1 MKNPLY
7 RKNVTA
13 TLSVKPAKVGLRQML
28 RKQKTLNLG
37 HALVGLGGE
46 IGEVV
51 LALTPFVLGASQLNA
66 DLKAK
71 ARPEFG
77 DVLYFTFVA
86 GKMLKAK
93 LPAST
98 KKVKLKGYTI
108 SEAVLKL
115 NEFGTLFVG
124 QYKKVYYGLELDEA
138 KIAELYGEFVE
149 LLWAVIYTL
158 YGEGP
163 AAIMEENIAK
173 LAAKYPDQVFST
185 EAALAGEEAKK
196 AEAEGVTVDAGGAAE

>member
-13 TLSVKPAKVGLRQML
+13 TLSVKPAKAGLRQML

-51 LALTPFVLGASQLNA
+51 LALTPFVTGASQLTT

-71 ARPEFG
+71 ARSEFG

-98 KKVKLKGYTI
+98 KKVKLKGMTI
-108 SEAVLKL
+108 SEAILKL
-115 NEFGTLFVG
+115 NEYGTLFVG

-149 LLWAVIYTL
+149 LLWAVVYTV
-158 YGEGP
+158 YGEAP
-163 AAIMEENIAK
+163 APIMEENVAK
-173 LAAKYPDQVFST
+173 LAAKYPGQVFST
-185 EAALAGEEAKK
+185 EAAQAGEEAKK
-196 AEAEGVTVDAGGAAE
+196 AEEQAVTVDGGGAAE

>member
-13 TLSVKPAKVGLRQML
+13 TLKPKQSKLGLRQML

-37 HALVGLGGE
+37 YALVGLSAE
-46 IGEVV
+46 IGELVRD
-51 LALTPFVLGASQLNA
+51 LSPFVLGASQLNA

-71 ARPEFG
+71 AREQFG

-115 NEFGTLFVG
+115 GEHGTKFIG
-124 QYKKVYYGLELDEA
+124 EYKKVYYGLELDEA
-138 KIAELYGEFVE
+138 KIAEQYAEFVE
-149 LLWAVIYTL
+149 LLWAVTYTIYA
-158 YGEGP
+158 EAP

-173 LAAKYPDQVFST
+173 LASKFSESVVST
-185 EAALAGEEAKK
+185 EEAEK
-196 AEAEGVTVDAGGAAE
+196 AESAAVTVDAGGAAE